1 MLLGNSNAM
10 QTIRTTIHQ
19 LSNNSKIPVLITGE
33 TGVGKGLVAQAIHF
47 GGPRASKPY
56 VSVNCGA
63 TPLTL
68 WESNF
73 FGHVQGAFTGADA
86 DHKGYFETAD
96 GGTLF
101 LDEIGEMPI
110 ESQVKLLHVLD
121 DNVITPVGATVGKT
135 ADIRVIAAT
144 NADLQAKAAAGLF
157 RSDLYNRLDGVGIWV
172 PPLCERTE
180 DILLI
185 AEYYLSQF
193 ATQIR
198 VPTPSLT
205 PEASAALETYPFPGN
220 VRELIHIIEHAVIVS
235 AGEAIQPKH
244 LHFRSSHVN
253 LPSSPVTQSDE
264 PSPLNAPDSVPHL
277 DTETDM
283 SEVPFLPLNEALVRY
298 ERQYLYQ
305 VLEWTDGNKAAAA
318 RLLNIPRRTL
328 YRKLT
333 RYNL

>member
-1 MLLGNSNAM
+1 MLLGESPAM
-10 QTIRTTIHQ
+10 QTIHTVIHQ

-101 LDEIGEMPI
+101 LDEIGEMPV
-110 ESQVKLLHVLD
+110 ESQVKLLQVLD

-144 NADLQAKAAAGLF
+144 NADLQAKVKAGLF
-157 RSDLYNRLDGVGIWV
+157 RSDLYNRLEGVVIWI
-172 PPLCERTE
+172 PPLRERTE
-180 DILLI
+180 DIPLI

-193 ATQIR
+193 ATQMR

-205 PEASAALETYPFPGN
+205 PEAAAVLETYPFPGN
-220 VRELIHIIEHAVIVS
+220 VRELIHIIERAVIES
-235 AGEAIQPKH
+235 NGETIQPKH
-244 LHFRSSHVN
+244 LHFRSSHVDV
-253 LPSSPVTQSDE
+253 PSSPVTQSDE

-277 DTETDM
+277 DTQNDM
-283 SEVPFLPLNEALVRY
+283 NEAPFLPLNEALVRY

-305 VLEWTDGNKAAAA
+305 VLEWTGGNKAEAA
-318 RLLNIPRRTL
+318 RLLNIPRRTF
-328 YRKLT
+328 YRKLAK
-333 RYNL
+333 YNL

>member
-1 MLLGNSNAM
+1 MLLGKSPAI
-10 QTIRTTIHQ
+10 QTIHTTIHQ
-19 LSNNSKIPVLITGE
+19 LSNYSKIPVLITGE

-68 WESNF
+68 WESAF
-73 FGHVQGAFTGADA
+73 FGHVQGAFTGAMEN
-86 DHKGYFETAD
+86 HKGYFETAD

-110 ESQVKLLHVLD
+110 ESQVKLLRVLD
-121 DNVITPVGATVGKT
+121 DNVITPIGATVGKT
-135 ADIRVIAAT
+135 VDIRVIAAT
-144 NADLQAKAAAGLF
+144 NADIQAKVDAGLF
-157 RSDLYNRLDGVGIWV
+157 RSDLYNRLDGMEIWI
-172 PPLCERTE
+172 PPLRERTE
-180 DILLI
+180 DIPSI

-193 ATQIR
+193 ATQMR

-205 PEASAALETYPFPGN
+205 PEAAAALDTYPFPGN
-220 VRELIHIIEHAVIVS
+220 VRELIHIIEHAMIES
-235 AGEAIQPKH
+235 NGETIQSKH
-244 LHFRSSHVN
+244 LHFRSSRVDV
-253 LPSSPVTQSDE
+253 PSSPVTPIDE
-264 PSPLNAPDSVPHL
+264 PSPLNAPDSVPHP

-305 VLEWTDGNKAAAA
+305 VLEWTDGNRVEAA
-318 RLLNIPRRTL
+318 RLLNIPQRTL
-328 YRKLT
+328 YRKLAKH
-333 RYNL
+333 NL

>member
-1 MLLGNSNAM
+1 MLLGNSPAM
-10 QTIRTTIHQ
+10 KAIHTAIDR
-19 LSNNSKIPVLITGE
+19 LNNNSKIPVLITGE

-68 WESNF
+68 WESSF

-86 DHKGYFETAD
+86 NHKGYFETAD

-110 ESQVKLLHVLD
+110 ESQVKLLQVLD

-144 NADLQAKAAAGLF
+144 NADLQAKVDAGLF
-157 RSDLYNRLDGVGIWV
+157 RSDLYNRLDGMEIWI
-172 PPLCERTE
+172 PPLRERTE
-180 DILLI
+180 DIPSI
-185 AEYYLSQF
+185 AEFYLSQF
-193 ATQIR
+193 SSQMQVR
-198 VPTPSLT
+198 TPSLT
-205 PEASAALETYPFPGN
+205 PEAAAALETYPFPGN
-220 VRELIHIIEHAVIVS
+220 VRELIHIIEHAMIVS
-235 AGEAIQPKH
+235 DGKTIQPKH

-253 LPSSPVTQSDE
+253 LPSSPATPIDE
-264 PSPLNAPDSVPHL
+264 PSPLNAPDSAPQ
-277 DTETDM
+277 DM
-283 SEVPFLPLNEALVRY
+283 SDASFLPLNEALARY

-305 VLEWTDGNKAAAA
+305 VLEWTGGNKAATA
-318 RLLNIPRRTL
+318 RLLNIPERTL
-328 YRKLT
+328 YHKLAK
-333 RYNL
+333 YNL

>member
-298 ERQYLYQ
+298 ERQLYC
-305 VLEWTDGNKAAAA
+305 
-318 RLLNIPRRTL
+318 PR
-328 YRKLT
+328 
-333 RYNL
+333 

>member
-1 MLLGNSNAM
+1 MLLGESAAM
-10 QTIRTTIHQ
+10 QTVHTVIDQ

-63 TPLTL
+63 TPLAL

-86 DHKGYFETAD
+86 NHKGYFETAD

-110 ESQVKLLHVLD
+110 ESQVKLLQVLD
-121 DNVITPVGATVGKT
+121 DNVIMPVGATVGKT

-144 NADLQAKAAAGLF
+144 NADLQAKVDAGLF
-157 RSDLYNRLDGVGIWV
+157 RSDLYNRLDGMMIWI
-172 PPLCERTE
+172 PPLRERTE
-180 DILLI
+180 DIPLI
-185 AEYYLSQF
+185 TEYYLSQF
-193 ATQIR
+193 ATQMR

-205 PEASAALETYPFPGN
+205 PETTAALETYPFPGN

-235 AGEAIQPKH
+235 DGEAIQPKH
-244 LHFRSSHVN
+244 LHFRSSRVDV
-253 LPSSPVTQSDE
+253 PSPPVTQIDE
-264 PSPLNAPDSVPHL
+264 PSPLNALDSVPQ
-277 DTETDM
+277 DM
-283 SEVPFLPLNEALVRY
+283 SEAPFLLLNEALVRY

-305 VLEWTDGNKAAAA
+305 VLEWTGGNKAAAA
-318 RLLNIPRRTL
+318 RLLNIPRRTF
-328 YRKLT
+328 YRKLAK
-333 RYNL
+333 YNL

>member
-1 MLLGNSNAM
+1 MLLGESAAM
-10 QTIRTTIHQ
+10 QTVHTVIDQ

-47 GGPRASKPY
+47 GGSRVSKPY
-56 VSVNCGA
+56 VPVNCGA

-73 FGHVQGAFTGADA
+73 FGHVQGAFTGATA

-144 NADLQAKAAAGLF
+144 NANLQAKVEAGLF
-157 RSDLYNRLDGVGIWV
+157 RSDLYNRLDGVEIWI
-172 PPLCERTE
+172 PPLRERTG
-180 DILLI
+180 DIPLI
-185 AEYYLSQF
+185 AEFYLSQF
-193 ATQIR
+193 AAQIQ

-205 PEASAALETYPFPGN
+205 PEAAVALETYPFPGN

-235 AGEAIQPKH
+235 GGEAVQPKH
-244 LHFRSSHVN
+244 LHFRSSHVGA
-253 LPSSPVTQSDE
+253 PSSPATQIDE
-264 PSPLNAPDSVPHL
+264 PSPLNAPDSVPQ
-277 DTETDM
+277 DM
-283 SEVPFLPLNEALVRY
+283 SEVPFVPLNEALARY

-318 RLLNIPRRTL
+318 RLLNIPRRTF
-328 YRKLT
+328 YRKLAK
-333 RYNL
+333 YNL

>member
-1 MLLGNSNAM
+1 MVKVLPW
-10 QTIRTTIHQ
+10 QTIHTAIDQ

-56 VSVNCGA
+56 VTVNCGA

-68 WESNF
+68 WESTF
-73 FGHVQGAFTGADA
+73 FGHVQGAFTGATEN
-86 DHKGYFETAD
+86 HKGYFETAD

-110 ESQVKLLHVLD
+110 ESQVKLLQVLD

-144 NADLQAKAAAGLF
+144 NADLQAKVDAGLF
-157 RSDLYNRLDGVGIWV
+157 RSDLYNRLAGVEIWI
-172 PPLCERTE
+172 PPLRERTE
-180 DILLI
+180 DIPSI

-193 ATQIR
+193 ATQMK
-198 VPTPSLT
+198 VQTPSLT
-205 PEASAALETYPFPGN
+205 PEATAAWETYPFPGN

-244 LHFRSSHVN
+244 LHFRSAHVGT
-253 LPSSPVTQSDE
+253 PSSPVTQIDE
-264 PSPLNAPDSVPHL
+264 PSPLNALDSVPHL

-283 SEVPFLPLNEALVRY
+283 NENPFLPLNEALARY

-305 VLEWTDGNKAAAA
+305 VLEWTHGNKAAAA